1 MIILKLICH
10 LFGDQQS
17 RFHLLT
23 SDRFVMEDFDVKSPF
38 SSFLPAVA
46 GYFGKPVWA
55 FYVNRGQVMSQFW
68 SEGRIIIFIF

>member
-1 MIILKLICH
+1 
-10 LFGDQQS
+10 
-17 RFHLLT
+17 
-23 SDRFVMEDFDVKSPF
+23 MEDFDVKSPF